1 MASGNGDMINEDW
14 ANLSEEEYDVMGI
27 NSSKTALNFYYL
39 KLTNDLIKLIKQTDN
54 QWFNID
60 LQKVQMQNC

>member
-1 MASGNGDMINEDW
+1 
-14 ANLSEEEYDVMGI
+14 MGI

-54 QWFNID
+54 Q
-60 LQKVQMQNC
+60 